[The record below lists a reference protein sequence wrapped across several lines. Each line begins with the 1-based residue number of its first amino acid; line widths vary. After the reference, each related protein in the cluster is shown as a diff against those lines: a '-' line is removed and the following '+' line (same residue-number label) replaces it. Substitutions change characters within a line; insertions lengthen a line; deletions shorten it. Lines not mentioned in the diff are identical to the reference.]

1 MFAMG
6 GDRYGEMFPGQ
17 KDRDK
22 WLGWE
27 RFKTAHFQQLLAAQD
42 RTSGAWMQG
51 EGGPVFVTGVNL
63 CLFQL
68 DEGIPP
74 IYQR

>member
-1 MFAMG
+1 MG
-6 GDRYGEMFPGQ
+6 SDRYGEMFPGQ
-17 KDRDK
+17 KDRDR

-27 RFKTAHFQQLLAAQD
+27 RFKIAHFQQLLAAQD
-42 RTSGAWMQG
+42 RTSGARTQG
-51 EGGPVFVTGVNL
+51 DVGPVFVTGVNL